1 MYSHVPA
8 CPHCQKSACVVR
20 FGYNR
25 SGTYRCQCEDCDKTF
40 TPEPRSN
47 RLSPEKEELI
57 ERALEERLS
66 IEAIEAIARLFQ
78 VAKKTVYKILK
89 KRQQTTAACADAG

>member
-8 CPHCQKSACVVR
+8 CPYCQKSATVVR

-25 SGTYRCQCEDCDKTF
+25 SGTYRCLCEDCNMTF

-47 RLSPEKEELI
+47 RLSKEKEELI

-66 IEAIEAIARLFQ
+66 IEAIARLLK
-78 VAKKTVYKILK
+78 VAKKTVYKVLK
-89 KRQQTTAACADAG
+89 KSKASSLPSPTP

>member
-1 MYSHVPA
+1 MSHPVPA
-8 CPHCQKSACVVR
+8 CPYCQQSASVVR

-25 SGTYRCQCEDCDKTF
+25 SGTYRCQCETCDKTF

-47 RLSPEKEELI
+47 RLSQEKEEMI

-66 IEAIEAIARLFQ
+66 IEAIARLLK
-78 VAKKTVYKILK
+78 VAKKTVYKVLK
-89 KRQQTTAACADAG
+89 KSEQAASACFDTG

>member
-1 MYSHVPA
+1 V
-8 CPHCQKSACVVR
+8 
-20 FGYNR
+20 G
-25 SGTYRCQCEDCDKTF
+25 CQCEDCGKTF

-47 RLSPEKEELI
+47 RLSKEKEELI

-66 IEAIEAIARLFQ
+66 IEAIARLLK

-89 KRQQTTAACADAG
+89 KRQPTAVSDRDSATAGL